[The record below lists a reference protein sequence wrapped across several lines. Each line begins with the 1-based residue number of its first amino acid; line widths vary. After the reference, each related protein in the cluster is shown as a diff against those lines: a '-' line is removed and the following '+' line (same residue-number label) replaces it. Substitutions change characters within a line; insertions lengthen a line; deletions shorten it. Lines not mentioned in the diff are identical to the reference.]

1 MNRAL
6 VLCAVAACIAF
17 AANPLQ
23 QAMRGGF
30 APSASPQDFR
40 VAFWGERLFDPKTE
54 TPALGEGLAISA
66 YPGDGTGWYLVQF
79 SGPVFHYQI
88 DELRRTGA
96 YFHGFHSRTLAFVKA
111 NSAQV
116 AAVAE
121 LPFVRWTGIYQP
133 GLKFWAGTLADEGF
147 GRVSVILFYP
157 EDMEAAV
164 AAIQRLGITVAAT
177 GVSEACK
184 AIDVDCSRDQLD
196 ELASLPFVMSMEEW
210 HPAEAENAN
219 CQWVAQTWAQN
230 QRRVWD
236 QGLFGEG
243 EILGYSD
250 GQIDVAHHAMYDP
263 NVAITDTG
271 EFPTHRKVVVVKKYP
286 PARLGSSDSHG
297 SHVGGTIAGNDS
309 VNGGTNAND
318 GHSKAARL
326 VQLSPIPQPT
336 GNDFTVPLNTI
347 SNYLRNPELR
357 PHTMSHSWWTLTMGQ
372 YTNAAATFDN
382 FSWHNKDI
390 QQIKSCGNQG
400 QSGQYKITEPGNSK
414 SVISAASLLN
424 GTSATS
430 LSTYSSRGPAPDGR
444 IKPDISVPG
453 EGIMSVQYR
462 TTNSYTSMSGTSMS
476 APAIN
481 GNIGLLRNYLRKGF
495 YPTGSANATDT
506 FGYVSAALLKAMVL
520 VSADPNI
527 GSYVVPSEYI
537 GWGRIDLDSVLYFST
552 PSPDVRKLL
561 LDDDTLGL
569 ATGEFVEYEFLV
581 TDSIPLRVAVVWTD
595 TAAAAGANPALIND
609 LNCLLTGPDA
619 NFYKG
624 CLYTGGVSTPNP
636 SGAHDALNPN
646 ELFRVNRPAP
656 GTWTLRVSAQNVV
669 TARQPFAVVATGAF
683 STERH
688 DVGVSRLLAPAGR
701 IDTGAVV
708 TPACSVYNY
717 GTETESY
724 AVTMRIGADYDTT
737 VDVTAHAAGTGLR
750 VEFPAWTAAELG
762 TFAVKC
768 STMLSGDAGPA
779 NDYVADSFTVRR
791 PIHDVGVTA
800 ILAPVDTVEVGTAVA
815 PRALVEN
822 FGSYNESFAVWFA
835 IERWASVD
843 SLTLEPGAVDT
854 AVFESWTAGPVGTFV
869 TTCYTVLSGDAD
881 PANDTVHGQVV
892 VVPGTGIEENRALP
906 VAWAL
911 GRPVPTPFAGNTQVR
926 YALPRASGV
935 TVGVYNS
942 AGRLVRTLASGA
954 AEAGYHTASW
964 DGRDDAGRRVAPG
977 VYYCRMS
984 AGEFRAMRKLVKLD

>member
-1 MNRAL
+1 
-6 VLCAVAACIAF
+6 
-17 AANPLQ
+17 
-23 QAMRGGF
+23 
-30 APSASPQDFR
+30 
-40 VAFWGERLFDPKTE
+40 
-54 TPALGEGLAISA
+54 
-66 YPGDGTGWYLVQF
+66 
-79 SGPVFHYQI
+79 
-88 DELRRTGA
+88 
-96 YFHGFHSRTLAFVKA
+96 
-111 NSAQV
+111 
-116 AAVAE
+116 
-121 LPFVRWTGIYQP
+121 
-133 GLKFWAGTLADEGF
+133 
-147 GRVSVILFYP
+147 
-157 EDMEAAV
+157 
-164 AAIQRLGITVAAT
+164 
-177 GVSEACK
+177 
-184 AIDVDCSRDQLD
+184 DCSRDDLAR
-196 ELASLPFVMSMEEW
+196 LASLSFVMSMEEW

-219 CQWVAQTWAQN
+219 CQWVAQTWTQN

-250 GQIDVAHHAMYDP
+250 GQLDHAHHAMYDP
-263 NVAITDTG
+263 AVTISDTG
-271 EFPTHRKVVVVKKYP
+271 EFPTHRKIVVLKKYP

-357 PHTMSHSWWTLTMGQ
+357 PHTMSHSWWTLTKGQ

-400 QSGQYKITEPGNSK
+400 QSAQYQITEPGNSK
-414 SVISAASLLN
+414 SIISAASVQN
-424 GTSATS
+424 GTSSTV

-453 EGIMSVQYR
+453 EAIMSARYR
-462 TTNSYTSMSGTSMS
+462 TTNDYTSMSGTSMS

-495 YPTGSANATDT
+495 YPTGAANAADT

-537 GWGRIDLDSVLYFST
+537 GWGRIDLDSVLFFST

-561 LDDDTLGL
+561 LDDDTTGL
-569 ATGEFVEYEFLV
+569 ATGEYVEYQFLV

-619 NFYKG
+619 SFYKG

-636 SGAHDALNPN
+636 GGAYDSRNPN
-646 ELFRVNRPAP
+646 EMFRVNRPAP

-669 TARQPFAVVATGAF
+669 TQRQPFAVVATGAF

-688 DVGVSRLLAPAGR
+688 DVGVSRIIAPVGR
-701 IDTGAVV
+701 IDSGTVV

-717 GTETESY
+717 GTEVETYQVSIWVQGY
-724 AVTMRIGADYDTT
+724 TGGTA
-737 VDVTAHAAGTGLR
+737 DVTDHAPGTAVR
-750 VEFPAWTAAELG
+750 VALPSFTADTLG
-762 TFAVKC
+762 QFAVKC
-768 STMLSGDAGPA
+768 STMLAGDASPG
-779 NDYVADSFTVRR
+779 NDTLSGSFTVRR

-800 ILAPVDTVEVGTAVA
+800 IHAPVDTVEAGTEIA

-822 FGSYNESFAVWFA
+822 FGSYTESFAVWFA

-843 SLTLEPGAVDT
+843 SLTLAPGAVDT
-854 AVFESWTAGPVGTFV
+854 AVFETWTAGPVGTLV
-869 TTCYTVLSGDAD
+869 TTCYSMLPGDAD
-881 PANDTVHGQVV
+881 PSNDTAAGRVV
-892 VVPGTGIEENRALP
+892 VLPGTGIEELGAAPQAYAL
-906 VAWAL
+906 A
-911 GRPVPTPFAGNTQVR
+911 RPVPTPFAGRMTVR
-926 YALPRASGV
+926 YALPRAGV
-935 TVGVYNS
+935 ASVAVYNS
-942 AGRLVRTLASGA
+942 AGRLVRTLASGS
-954 AEAGYHTASW
+954 AEAGYHFTAW
-964 DGRDDAGRRVAPG
+964 DGRDEAGTRVAPG